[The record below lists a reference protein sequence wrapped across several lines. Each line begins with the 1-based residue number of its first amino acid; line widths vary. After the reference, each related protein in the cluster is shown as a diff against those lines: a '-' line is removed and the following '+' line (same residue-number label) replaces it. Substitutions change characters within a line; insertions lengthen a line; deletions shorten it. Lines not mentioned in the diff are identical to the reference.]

1 MGRHLLSS
9 LLARKRRLLGGAIA
23 VVIGVAFL
31 AATLML
37 GDGMKSGIHS
47 LLAEGNSGTDALV
60 RSELE
65 IGSADMSVRSTV
77 DESLVSDL
85 AGTPEVAS
93 ALPMVEG
100 VAQLSDSDGELI
112 GGDGPPTFGANW
124 LDFER
129 NPYALV
135 DGRAPQ
141 RAGEVVIDSDS
152 SDDGDLHVGDT
163 TTVRVPDPVEVTV
176 VGVAELRSGESLG
189 GVTYTWFDTDT
200 AQRLL
205 LHSDADISAVNLT
218 AAPGVS
224 PERLVAAVQ
233 PTLPTGI
240 EAVTGSTL
248 TAEDDA
254 DIAADFL
261 DFFETFLLMFA
272 GVALLVSTF
281 TIHNTFSIVVA
292 QRTRESALLRALGA
306 SRRQVL
312 TAVVI
317 ESLVVGIFAS
327 GIGLVTGL
335 LLANGLHALLEAL
348 GIGIPTAGLALDSTT
363 VIVSMAVGMAVT
375 LIAGLTPAVKASR
388 VAPLAALRD
397 VEVDR
402 SGASIVRA
410 VSGALVTVGGVALV
424 VTAPHSADSALPR
437 AGLGSLLTV
446 IGVVLIGP
454 VVARL
459 ATAMIGFPVRVLGGP
474 SGKLAWR
481 NSMRN
486 PRRTAG
492 TASAL
497 MLGTAVVAL
506 FATFAASIKQ
516 SLDDLIAD
524 AYEGDLV
531 VVQEGW
537 GGVGLSRGLA
547 PALDDLPEVATATG
561 LTFANVTVDGET
573 ADEPFAVDP
582 AAVDA
587 VVDLEVVAGSL
598 RTMDASGIAVSR
610 ALAEDKGWMLGSS
623 VSVGFADGAVDAMR
637 VDAVYEDANIL
648 GDLMI
653 HEAAWLPHTPRA
665 DDFIVLIS
673 LADGVS
679 VDQGRAA
686 IDALTE
692 QFGAPAA
699 MDRGQYLDSATE
711 DIDQMLGLVYGMLG
725 LAILIAL
732 LGIANTLSLSL
743 HERTRELG
751 LLRAVGQ
758 TRRQLRRT
766 VRWESVIIAVF
777 GTIGGV
783 GVGTFLG
790 WGLIRALEAT
800 EGIGSFVVPVATL
813 VIVLGAAIVA
823 GVLAAVRPAR
833 RAARL
838 DVLQAI
844 ATG

>member
-1 MGRHLLSS
+1 MRKQLISS
-9 LLARKRRLLGGAIA
+9 LWARKRRLLGGAIA
-23 VVIGVAFL
+23 IVIGVAFL
-31 AATLML
+31 AATLVL
-37 GDGMKSGIHS
+37 GDAMKGGIHS

-65 IGSADMSVRSTV
+65 IGTAEMSARATI
-77 DESLVSDL
+77 DEQLVSQL
-85 AGTPEVAS
+85 AANPDVAS
-93 ALPMVEG
+93 ALPVVEG
-100 VAQLSDSDGELI
+100 VAQLAGADGELI
-112 GGDGPPTFGANW
+112 GGQGPPTFGENW
-124 LDFER
+124 LDFDR
-129 NPYALV
+129 NPYQLI

-141 RAGEVVIDSDS
+141 RAGEVVIDGDS
-152 SDDGDLHVGDT
+152 ADTGKLHVGDT

-176 VGVAELRSGESLG
+176 VGIAELGSGESLG
-189 GVTYTWFDTDT
+189 GVTFTWFDTDT

-205 LHSDADISAVNLT
+205 LNSDDQLTGVNLT
-218 AAPGVS
+218 AAPGVT
-224 PERLVAAVQ
+224 PEQLVAAID
-233 PTLPTGI
+233 PTLASGVQ
-240 EAVTGSTL
+240 AVTGSAL

-261 DFFETFLLMFA
+261 DFFNTFLLMFA

-312 TAVVI
+312 TAVIV
-317 ESLVVGIFAS
+317 ESLIVGVVAS
-327 GIGLVTGL
+327 AIGLFSGL
-335 LLANGLHALLEAL
+335 LLANGLRALLEAIGL
-348 GIGIPTAGLALDSTT
+348 GLPTAALALDSTT
-363 VIVSMAVGMAVT
+363 VIASMTVGVVVT

-397 VEVDR
+397 VDVDR
-402 SGASIVRA
+402 SGTSIVRA
-410 VSGALVTVGGVALV
+410 VLGTLVTAGGVALV
-424 VTAPHSADSALPR
+424 VTASHDADSAMAM

-446 IGVVLIGP
+446 VGAVLIGP

-459 ATAMIGFPVRVLGGP
+459 ATAVIGIPVRLFGGQ
-474 SGKLAWR
+474 SGKLARR

-486 PRRTAG
+486 PKRTAG

-516 SLDDLIAD
+516 SLDDLLAD

-531 VVQEGW
+531 VVQDGW
-537 GGVGLSRGLA
+537 GGAGLSPDLA
-547 PALDDLPEVATATG
+547 PAIGALPEVATATG
-561 LTFANVTVDGET
+561 LTFANFTVDGEA
-573 ADEPFAVDP
+573 ADEPFAIDP
-582 AAVDA
+582 AAVDS
-587 VVDLEVVAGSL
+587 VVDLGTVAGSL
-598 RTMDASGIAVSR
+598 KAMDASGLAVSE
-610 ALAEDKGWMLGSS
+610 AYAEDKGWSLGTP
-623 VSVGFADGAVDAMR
+623 VTVGFADGATDQMHV
-637 VDAVYEDANIL
+637 AVVYKDANLL

-653 HEAAWLPHTPRA
+653 DDDAWRPHTPRS

-679 VDQGRAA
+679 VEHGRAA
-686 IDALTE
+686 VDRLSE
-692 QFGAPAA
+692 QYGAPAS
-699 MDRGQYLDSATE
+699 MDRHEYLDSATE
-711 DIDQMLGLVYGMLG
+711 DIDQMLNLVYGLLG

-743 HERTRELG
+743 YERTRELG

-783 GVGTFLG
+783 GVGTFLA
-790 WGLIRALEAT
+790 WGLMQAIKAS

-813 VIVLGAAIVA
+813 LVVLGAAIVA
-823 GVLAAVRPAR
+823 GIVAAWRPAR
-833 RAARL
+833 RAAKL
-838 DVLQAI
+838 DVLDAI

>member
-1 MGRHLLSS
+1 MRKHLFSS
-9 LLARKRRLLGGAIA
+9 LWARKRRLLGGAIA

-31 AATLML
+31 AATLVL
-37 GDGMKSGIHS
+37 GDAMKSGIHS
-47 LLAEGNSGTDALV
+47 LLAESNSGTDALV

-65 IGSADMSVRSTV
+65 IGTADMSTRSTV
-77 DESLVSDL
+77 DERLVSEL
-85 AGTPEVAS
+85 AGNPDVAS
-93 ALPMVEG
+93 ALPVVEG
-100 VAQLSDSDGELI
+100 VAQLSGADGELI
-112 GGDGPPTFGANW
+112 GGDGPPTFGENW

-129 NPYALV
+129 NPYELV
-135 DGRAPQ
+135 DGGAPQ
-141 RAGEVVIDSDS
+141 RAGEIVIDSDS
-152 SDDGDLHVGDT
+152 ADGGDLHVGDT
-163 TTVRVPDPVEVTV
+163 TTVRVPDPIEVTV
-176 VGVAELRSGESLG
+176 VGIAELRSGESLG

-205 LHSDADISAVNLT
+205 LHSDDLVSAVNLT

-224 PERLVAAVQ
+224 PEQLVAAVQ
-233 PTLPTGI
+233 PTLPSGI
-240 EAVTGSTL
+240 EAVTGTTL

-317 ESLVVGIFAS
+317 ESLVVGIVAS
-327 GIGLVTGL
+327 AIGLFSGL
-335 LLANGLHALLEAL
+335 LLANGLHALLEAIGL
-348 GIGIPTAGLALDSTT
+348 GIPTAALALDSTT
-363 VIVSMAVGMAVT
+363 VIVSMVVGVVVT
-375 LIAGLTPAVKASR
+375 LVAGLTPAIKASR

-410 VSGALVTVGGVALV
+410 VLGTLVTGGGVALI
-424 VTAPHSADSALPR
+424 VTASQDPDSAMQL

-446 IGVVLIGP
+446 IGAVLIGP

-459 ATAMIGFPVRVLGGP
+459 ATALIGIPVRMFGGQ
-474 SGKLAWR
+474 SGKLARR

-516 SLDDLIAD
+516 SLDDLIAN

-537 GGVGLSRGLA
+537 GGVGLSRDLA
-547 PALDDLPEVATATG
+547 PAIDALPEVETATG
-561 LTFANVTVDGET
+561 LTFANFTVDGDT
-573 ADEPFAVDP
+573 ADEPFAIDP

-587 VVDLEVVAGSL
+587 VVDLDVVAGSL
-598 RTMDASGIAVSR
+598 QTMDATGIAVSE
-610 ALAEDKGWMLGSS
+610 AYANDKGWTLGSP
-623 VSVGFADGAVDAMR
+623 VSVGFADGAVDELHVA
-637 VDAVYEDANIL
+637 AVYKDANIL

-653 HEAAWLPHTPRA
+653 DEDAWLPHTPRS

-686 IDALTE
+686 IDPLTE
-692 QFGAPAA
+692 QFGAPTS
-699 MDRGQYLDSATE
+699 MDRGEYLESATE
-711 DIDQMLGLVYGMLG
+711 DIDQMLGLVYGLLG

-743 HERTRELG
+743 YERTRELG

-783 GVGTFLG
+783 AVGTFLA
-790 WGLIRALEAT
+790 WGLMRAIEAS

-813 VIVLGAAIVA
+813 AIVLGAAIVA
-823 GVLAAVRPAR
+823 GVVAAIRPAR
-833 RAARL
+833 RAAKL
-838 DVLQAI
+838 DVLEAI
-844 ATG
+844 ATS

>member
-1 MGRHLLSS
+1 MRKQLFSS
-9 LLARKRRLLGGAIA
+9 LWARKRRLLGGAIA

-31 AATLML
+31 AATLVL
-37 GDGMKSGIHS
+37 GDAMKSGIHS
-47 LLAEGNSGTDALV
+47 LLAESNSGTDALV

-65 IGSADMSVRSTV
+65 IGTADMSTRSTV
-77 DESLVSDL
+77 DERIVSEL
-85 AGTPEVAS
+85 AGNPDVAS
-93 ALPMVEG
+93 ALPVVEG
-100 VAQLSDSDGELI
+100 VAQLSGADGELI
-112 GGDGPPTFGANW
+112 GGDGPPTFGENW
-124 LDFER
+124 LDFEH
-129 NPYALV
+129 NPYELM

-141 RAGEVVIDSDS
+141 RAGEIVIDSDS
-152 SDDGDLHVGDT
+152 AGDGDLHIGDT
-163 TTVRVPDPVEVTV
+163 TTVRVPDPIEVTV
-176 VGVAELRSGESLG
+176 VGIAELRSGESLG

-205 LHSDADISAVNLT
+205 LHSDDLVSAVNLT

-224 PERLVAAVQ
+224 PEQLVAVVQ
-233 PTLPTGI
+233 PTLPSGI
-240 EAVTGSTL
+240 EAVTGTTL

-317 ESLVVGIFAS
+317 ESLVVGIVAS
-327 GIGLVTGL
+327 TIGLFSGL
-335 LLANGLHALLEAL
+335 LLANGLHALLEAIGL
-348 GIGIPTAGLALDSTT
+348 GIPTAALALDSTT
-363 VIVSMAVGMAVT
+363 VIVSMVVGVIVT
-375 LIAGLTPAVKASR
+375 LIAGLTPAIKASR

-410 VSGALVTVGGVALV
+410 VLGTLVTGGGVALV
-424 VTAPHSADSALPR
+424 VTASQDPDSAMQL

-446 IGVVLIGP
+446 IGAVLIGP

-459 ATAMIGFPVRVLGGP
+459 ATALIGIPVRMFGGQ
-474 SGKLAWR
+474 SGKLARR

-516 SLDDLIAD
+516 SLDDLIAN

-537 GGVGLSRGLA
+537 GGVGLSRDLA
-547 PALDDLPEVATATG
+547 PAIDALPEVETATG
-561 LTFANVTVDGET
+561 LTFANFTVDGET

-587 VVDLEVVAGSL
+587 VVDLDVTAGSL
-598 RTMDASGIAVSR
+598 QTMDASGIAVSE
-610 ALAEDKGWMLGSS
+610 AYAADKGWTLGSP
-623 VSVGFADGAVDAMR
+623 VSVGFADGVVDELHVA
-637 VDAVYEDANIL
+637 AVYTDANIL

-653 HEAAWLPHTPRA
+653 DEDAWLPHTPRS

-679 VDQGRAA
+679 VEQGRAA
-686 IDALTE
+686 IDPLTE
-692 QFGAPAA
+692 QFGAPAS
-699 MDRGQYLDSATE
+699 MDRGEYLESATE
-711 DIDQMLGLVYGMLG
+711 DIDQMLGLVYGLLG

-743 HERTRELG
+743 YERTRELG

-783 GVGTFLG
+783 AVGTFLA
-790 WGLIRALEAT
+790 WGLMRAIEAS
-800 EGIGSFVVPVATL
+800 EGIGSFVVPVTTL
-813 VIVLGAAIVA
+813 VVVLGAAIVA
-823 GVLAAVRPAR
+823 GVVAAIRPAR
-833 RAARL
+833 RAAKL
-838 DVLQAI
+838 DVLEAI
-844 ATG
+844 ATS

>member
-1 MGRHLLSS
+1 MRKHLFSS
-9 LLARKRRLLGGAIA
+9 LWARKRRLLGGAIA

-31 AATLML
+31 AATLVL
-37 GDGMKSGIHS
+37 GDAMKSGIHS

-65 IGSADMSVRSTV
+65 IGTADMSTRSTV
-77 DESLVSDL
+77 DEGLVSTL
-85 AGTPEVAS
+85 ADNPDVAS
-93 ALPMVEG
+93 ALPVVEG
-100 VAQLSDSDGELI
+100 VAQLTDTDGDLI
-112 GGDGPPTFGANW
+112 GGDGPPTFGENW
-124 LDFER
+124 LDFDR
-129 NPYALV
+129 NPYHLIE
-135 DGRAPQ
+135 GRAPQ
-141 RAGEVVIDSDS
+141 RAGEIVIDSDS
-152 SDDGDLHVGDT
+152 AEIGDLHVGDT
-163 TTVRVPDPVEVTV
+163 RTVLVPDPIEGTV
-176 VGVAELRSGESLG
+176 VGIAELRSGESLG

-200 AQRLL
+200 AQHLL
-205 LHSDADISAVNLT
+205 LHSDDVVSAVNLT
-218 AAPGVS
+218 AASGVS
-224 PERLVAAVQ
+224 PEQLVAAVQ
-233 PTLPTGI
+233 PTLPAGI
-240 EAVTGSTL
+240 EAVTGTTL
-248 TAEDDA
+248 TVEDDA

-317 ESLVVGIFAS
+317 ESFVVGVVAS
-327 GIGLVTGL
+327 AIGLFTGL

-348 GIGIPTAGLALDSTT
+348 GIGIPTAALALDSMT
-363 VIVSMAVGMAVT
+363 VIASMVVGVVVT

-410 VSGALVTVGGVALV
+410 VLGTLVTGGGVALV
-424 VTAPHSADSALPR
+424 VTASQDPDSAMQL

-446 IGVVLIGP
+446 IGAVLIGP

-459 ATAMIGFPVRVLGGP
+459 ATALIGIPVRMFGGQ
-474 SGKLAWR
+474 SGKLARR

-516 SLDDLIAD
+516 SLDDLIAN

-537 GGVGLSRGLA
+537 GGVGLSRDLA
-547 PALDDLPEVATATG
+547 PAIDALPEVETATG
-561 LTFANVTVDGET
+561 LTFANFTVDGET
-573 ADEPFAVDP
+573 ADEPFAIDP

-587 VVDLEVVAGSL
+587 VVDLDVVAGSL
-598 RTMDASGIAVSR
+598 RTMDASGIAVSE
-610 ALAEDKGWMLGSS
+610 AYADDKGWTLGSS
-623 VSVGFADGAVDAMR
+623 VSVGFADGVVDELR
-637 VDAVYEDANIL
+637 VAAVYKDANIL

-653 HEAAWLPHTPRA
+653 DEDAWLPHTPRS

-679 VDQGRAA
+679 VAQGRAA
-686 IDALTE
+686 IGPLTQ
-692 QFGAPAA
+692 QFGAPES
-699 MDRGQYLDSATE
+699 MDRGEYLESATE
-711 DIDQMLGLVYGMLG
+711 DIDQMLGLVYGLLG

-743 HERTRELG
+743 YERTRELG

-783 GVGTFLG
+783 AVGTFLG
-790 WGLIRALEAT
+790 WGLMRAIEAS
-800 EGIGSFVVPVATL
+800 EGIGSFVVPVMTL
-813 VIVLGAAIVA
+813 AIVLAAAIVA
-823 GVLAAVRPAR
+823 GVVAAIRPAR
-833 RAARL
+833 RAAKL
-838 DVLQAI
+838 DVLEAI
-844 ATG
+844 ATS

>member
-1 MGRHLLSS
+1 MRKQLFSS
-9 LLARKRRLLGGAIA
+9 LWARKRRLLGGAIA
-23 VVIGVAFL
+23 IVIGVAFL
-31 AATLML
+31 AATLVL
-37 GDGMKSGIHS
+37 GDAMKGGIHS
-47 LLAEGNSGTDALV
+47 LMAEGNSGTDALV

-65 IGSADMSVRSTV
+65 IGTADMSARATI
-77 DESLVSDL
+77 DEDLVSEL
-85 AGTPEVAS
+85 AADPQVAS
-93 ALPMVEG
+93 ALPVVEG
-100 VAQLSDSDGELI
+100 VAQLSGSDGELI
-112 GGDGPPTFGANW
+112 GGDGPPTLGANW

-129 NPYALV
+129 NPYELIG
-135 DGRAPQ
+135 GRTPQ
-141 RAGEVVIDSDS
+141 AAGEVVIDSDS
-152 SDDGDLHVGDT
+152 ADTGELHVGDST
-163 TTVRVPDPVEVTV
+163 VVRVPDPTQVTV
-176 VGVAELRSGESLG
+176 VGIAELRSGESLG

-205 LHSDADISAVNLT
+205 LNSGDQITAVNLT
-218 AAPGVS
+218 AVPGVS
-224 PERLVAAVQ
+224 AEQLAAAVDRS
-233 PTLPTGI
+233 LPPGI

-261 DFFETFLLMFA
+261 DFFNTFLLMFA

-312 TAVVI
+312 TTMVV
-317 ESLVVGIFAS
+317 ESLIVGVLAS
-327 GIGLVTGL
+327 AIGLFAGL
-335 LLANGLHALLEAL
+335 LLANGLQSLLAAIGL
-348 GIGIPTAGLALDSTT
+348 GIPTAALALDGTT
-363 VIVSMAVGMAVT
+363 VIVSMVVGVVVT

-410 VSGALVTVGGVALV
+410 LLGALVTAGGVALV
-424 VTAPHSADSALPR
+424 VTASQDADSAMAR

-446 IGVVLIGP
+446 IGAVLIGP

-459 ATAMIGFPVRVLGGP
+459 ATALIGIPVRIIGGQ
-474 SGKLAWR
+474 SGKLARR

-524 AYEGDLV
+524 AYEGDLI

-537 GGVGLSRGLA
+537 GGVGLSPDLA
-547 PALDDLPEVATATG
+547 AAIDAVPEVSIATG
-561 LTFANVTVDGET
+561 VTFANFTIDGET
-573 ADEPFAVDP
+573 AEEPFAVDP
-582 AAVDA
+582 AAVSE
-587 VVDLEVVAGSL
+587 VIDLGLIAGSL
-598 RTMDASGIAVSR
+598 RTMDASGLAVSE
-610 ALAEDKGWMLGSS
+610 AYAEDKGWTLGTP
-623 VSVGFADGAVDAMR
+623 VEVGFADGAVAQLH
-637 VDAVYEDANIL
+637 VAAVFQDANL
-648 GDLMI
+648 MGDLLI
-653 HEAAWLPHTPRA
+653 DEDAWLPHTPRA
-665 DDFIVLIS
+665 DDFIVLIA
-673 LADGVS
+673 LADGVG
-679 VDQGRAA
+679 VEQGRAA
-686 IDALTE
+686 IDPLTQ
-692 QFGAPAA
+692 QFGAPLS
-699 MDRGQYLDSATE
+699 MDRNEYLDSATE
-711 DIDQMLGLVYGMLG
+711 DVDQMLNLVYGLLG

-743 HERTRELG
+743 YERTRELG

-758 TRRQLRRT
+758 SRRQLRRT

-777 GTIGGV
+777 GTVGGV
-783 GVGTFLG
+783 AVGTFLA
-790 WGLIRALEAT
+790 WGLMRAIKAS
-800 EGIGSFVVPVATL
+800 EGIGSFVVPVVTL
-813 VIVLGAAIVA
+813 AVVLGAAIVA
-823 GVLAAVRPAR
+823 GVLAAWRPAR
-833 RAARL
+833 RAAKL

-844 ATG
+844 ATS

>member
-1 MGRHLLSS
+1 MRKHLFSS
-9 LLARKRRLLGGAIA
+9 LWARKRRLLGGAIA

-31 AATLML
+31 AATLVL
-37 GDGMKSGIHS
+37 GDAMKIGIHS
-47 LLAEGNSGTDALV
+47 LLAESNSGTDALV

-65 IGSADMSVRSTV
+65 IGTADMSTRSTV
-77 DESLVSDL
+77 DERLVSEL
-85 AGTPEVAS
+85 AGNPDVAS
-93 ALPMVEG
+93 ALPVVEG
-100 VAQLSDSDGELI
+100 VAQLSGADGELI
-112 GGDGPPTFGANW
+112 GGDGPPTFGGNW

-129 NPYALV
+129 NPYELV

-141 RAGEVVIDSDS
+141 RAGEIVIDSDS
-152 SDDGDLHVGDT
+152 ADGGDLHVGDT
-163 TTVRVPDPVEVTV
+163 TTVRVPDPIEVTV
-176 VGVAELRSGESLG
+176 VGIAELRSGESLG

-205 LHSDADISAVNLT
+205 LHSDDLVSAVNLT

-224 PERLVAAVQ
+224 PEQLVAVVQ
-233 PTLPTGI
+233 PALPSGI
-240 EAVTGSTL
+240 EAVTGTTL

-317 ESLVVGIFAS
+317 ESLVVGIVAS
-327 GIGLVTGL
+327 AIGLFSGL
-335 LLANGLHALLEAL
+335 LLANGLHALLEAIGL
-348 GIGIPTAGLALDSTT
+348 GIPTAALALDSTT
-363 VIVSMAVGMAVT
+363 VIVSMVVGVVVT
-375 LIAGLTPAVKASR
+375 LIAGLTPAIKASR

-410 VSGALVTVGGVALV
+410 VLGTLVTGGGVALV
-424 VTAPHSADSALPR
+424 VTASQDPDSAMQL

-446 IGVVLIGP
+446 IGAVLIGP

-459 ATAMIGFPVRVLGGP
+459 ATALIGIPVRMFGGQ
-474 SGKLAWR
+474 SGKLARR

-516 SLDDLIAD
+516 SLDDLIAN

-537 GGVGLSRGLA
+537 GGVGLSRDLA
-547 PALDDLPEVATATG
+547 PAIDALPEVETATG
-561 LTFANVTVDGET
+561 LTFANFTVDGET
-573 ADEPFAVDP
+573 ADEPFAIDP

-587 VVDLEVVAGSL
+587 VVDLDVVAGSL
-598 RTMDASGIAVSR
+598 QTMDATGIAVSE
-610 ALAEDKGWMLGSS
+610 AYANDKGWTLGSP
-623 VSVGFADGAVDAMR
+623 VSVGFADGAVDELH
-637 VDAVYEDANIL
+637 VAVVYKDANIL

-653 HEAAWLPHTPRA
+653 DEDAWLLHTPRS

-679 VDQGRAA
+679 VAQGRAA
-686 IDALTE
+686 IDPLTE
-692 QFGAPAA
+692 QFGAPAS
-699 MDRGQYLDSATE
+699 MDRGEYLESATE
-711 DIDQMLGLVYGMLG
+711 DIDQMLGLVYGLLG

-743 HERTRELG
+743 YERTRELG

-783 GVGTFLG
+783 AVGTFLA
-790 WGLIRALEAT
+790 WGLMRAIEAS
-800 EGIGSFVVPVATL
+800 EVIGSFVVPVTTL
-813 VIVLGAAIVA
+813 VVVVGAAIVA
-823 GVLAAVRPAR
+823 GVVAAIRPAR
-833 RAARL
+833 RAAKL
-838 DVLQAI
+838 DVLEAI
-844 ATG
+844 ATS